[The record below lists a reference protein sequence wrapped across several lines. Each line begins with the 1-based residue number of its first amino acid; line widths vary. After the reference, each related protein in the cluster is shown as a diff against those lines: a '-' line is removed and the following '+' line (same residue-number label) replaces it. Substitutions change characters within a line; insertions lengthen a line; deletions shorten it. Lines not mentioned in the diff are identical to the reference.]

1 MARELARLQFDL
13 ISRYRKGI
21 YGFCAVWIVLFH
33 AKVNEG
39 VDWSFGLSFLRPLDS
54 FISAGHL
61 GVDIFL
67 VASGISLYYSFK
79 KDNNVPRFISK
90 RLWRILPVFFLT
102 FGIFWLFKVLAGYI
116 TLPRFIWNLM
126 LVYRFVSSLAPGD
139 GGPWY
144 IAAIL
149 VFYFLYPYLYAFI
162 YGERPAENRAGGLV
176 RTGLLIIASLLFFWL
191 THKYAMDIFWKSEI
205 FLGRIPSFLLGCY
218 LGRLSYE
225 HRSVNGFC
233 WIVCLVICA
242 GFFTAYSAGVL
253 TKFWGYRV
261 FFPMAGLCFA
271 YVLAEALHIVSKVK
285 ALRIS
290 LIAVLEIVSSISL
303 ELYCTHLILFVLRSY
318 GLPGVYGRAWVAFV
332 LSVIA
337 VLWALVVSKA
347 TKLIEMWVKRRIP
360 EREARNT
367 AIS

>member
-1 MARELARLQFDL
+1 MTRELDRFQFDL

-21 YGFCAVWIVLFH
+21 YGFCAIWIVLFH

-39 VDWSFGLSFLRPLDS
+39 VDWSFGLTFLKPLDS

-61 GVDIFL
+61 GVDLFL
-67 VASGISLYYSFK
+67 VASGISLYYSFQ
-79 KDNNVPRFISK
+79 KDDNVARFISK

-102 FGIFWLFKVLAGYI
+102 FGVFWLFKVIAGYI
-116 TLPRFIWNLM
+116 SFPRFIWNLM
-126 LVYRFVSSLAPGD
+126 LVYRFVSSLEPGD

-149 VFYFLYPYLYAFI
+149 ILYFLYPYLHAFI
-162 YGERPAENRAGGLV
+162 FGNRSVGNRGSLA
-176 RTGLLIIASLLFFWL
+176 RTGALIIASLLFFWL
-191 THKYAMDIFWKSEI
+191 MHKYAIDIFWKSEI

-225 HRSVNGFC
+225 HRSINGFC
-233 WIVCLVICA
+233 WIVCLVICG

-271 YVLAEALHIVSKVK
+271 YILAEVLRIISNVK
-285 ALRIS
+285 ALKVS
-290 LIAVLEIVSSISL
+290 LVAALETVSSVSL
-303 ELYCTHLILFVLRSY
+303 ELYCTHLIVFVLRSY
-318 GLPGVYGRAWVAFV
+318 GFPGVCGRAWVAFV
-332 LSVIA
+332 LAFIA
-337 VLWALVVSKA
+337 VLWALAVSKA
-347 TKLIEMWVKRRIP
+347 AKSIETWVRSCVTDR
-360 EREARNT
+360 ERAD
-367 AIS
+367 